1 MRDSNKIIIRK
12 KVKAR
17 NHGESHGGSW
27 KVAYAD
33 FVTAMM
39 AFFLLL
45 WLITMIAPEK
55 RARVSEYFKQFNI
68 FTHTGQS
75 FMDKSSS
82 VFDESGSN
90 ASKLDLNLQK
100 KFQGQKGGANNP
112 LQVAENL
119 KVAIQKRLG
128 DVKNQVKVD
137 IYEGGVR
144 IQIMDNKGRP
154 MFDSGS
160 ANPTPYAKKIL
171 EVIGEYISGMPNQ
184 VAIEGHTDA
193 LPYVKGGQTNWDL
206 STERAL
212 STRRALQVFGLDS
225 ARISRVAGYAD
236 TVPLVKGDPL
246 DPRNRRI
253 SIILL
258 FGGSYHRPG
267 SS

>member
-1 MRDSNKIIIRK
+1 MNDGKIIIRK
-12 KVKAR
+12 KVKRRHAE
-17 NHGESHGGSW
+17 GHGGAW

-39 AFFLLL
+39 AFFLLM
-45 WLITMIAPEK
+45 WLITMVSPEK
-55 RARVSEYFKQFNI
+55 RARVAEYFKQFNI
-68 FTHTGQS
+68 FTKTGQS

-90 ASKLDLNLQK
+90 ASKLDLELQK
-100 KFQGQKGGANNP
+100 KFQGQQGGMDSPQEIMKG
-112 LQVAENL
+112 L
-119 KVAIQKRLG
+119 KVAIQKQLG
-128 DVKNQVKVD
+128 SANDQIKVD

-144 IQIMDNKGRP
+144 IQIMDSRGRP

-160 ANPTPYAKKIL
+160 SNPTPYAKKVL
-171 EVIGEYISGMPNQ
+171 HVIGEYIKSMPNR

-193 LPYVKGGQTNWDL
+193 MPYVKGDQTNWDL

-212 STRRALQVFGLDS
+212 STRRILQDCGLDPS
-225 ARISRVAGYAD
+225 RVSRVAGYAD
-236 TVPLVKGDPL
+236 TVPLVKDDPL

-258 FGGSYHRPG
+258 FGGTYHRPG
-267 SS
+267 

>member
-1 MRDSNKIIIRK
+1 MNDGGKIIIRK
-12 KVKAR
+12 KVKSRHAE
-17 NHGESHGGSW
+17 GHGGAW

-39 AFFLLL
+39 AFFLLM
-45 WLITMIAPEK
+45 WLITMVSPEK
-55 RARVSEYFKQFNI
+55 RARVAQYFKQFSI
-68 FTHTGQS
+68 FSKTGES
-75 FMDKSSS
+75 FMDRSSS

-90 ASKLDLNLQK
+90 ASKIDLDMKKNFQVQRGGMDTPQQIMKNLQLAIHK
-100 KFQGQKGGANNP
+100 QLGTAND
-112 LQVAENL
+112 Q
-119 KVAIQKRLG
+119 I
-128 DVKNQVKVD
+128 KVD

-144 IQIMDNKGRP
+144 IQIMDSKGRP

-160 ANPTPYAKKIL
+160 ANPTPYAKKVL
-171 EVIGEYISGMPNQ
+171 EVIGEYIKAMPNR

-193 LPYVKGGQTNWDL
+193 LPYVKGDRTNWDL

-212 STRRALQVFGLDS
+212 STRRVLQVYGLEPT
-225 ARISRVAGYAD
+225 RVSRVAGYAD

-258 FGGSYHRPG
+258 FGGTYHKPG
-267 SS
+267 